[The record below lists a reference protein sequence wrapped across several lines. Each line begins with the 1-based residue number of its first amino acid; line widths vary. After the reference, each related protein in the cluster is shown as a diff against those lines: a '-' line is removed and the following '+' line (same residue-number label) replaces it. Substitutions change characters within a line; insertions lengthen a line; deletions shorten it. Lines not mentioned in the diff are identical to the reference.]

1 MVAGLARVHSVGD
14 GPTQEEAPMDGEL
27 SQQGQVVPVSRPTA
41 RLLRDEAA
49 PQVRPT
55 ARRVVVACAEPQLS
69 ELVERVLRTRAE
81 ELSTDGLEVR
91 RVADGLTCLQAIE
104 LDRPDLIIL
113 HARLDRMSP
122 VEILEAW
129 DRSHPGDRLPAILL
143 SAAFGS
149 DIPLGLA
156 GAAVVNLPFD
166 NGHLVDVVARALSA
180 DDVG

>member
-1 MVAGLARVHSVGD
+1 MDH
-14 GPTQEEAPMDGEL
+14 EAM
-27 SQQGQVVPVSRPTA
+27 QQGQVVPSQVRP
-41 RLLRDEAA
+41 RPLLETESLESESA
-49 PQVRPT
+49 PQVRPSS
-55 ARRVVVACAEPQLS
+55 RRVVIACAEPQLS
-69 ELVERVLRTRAE
+69 ELVERVLRHRADD
-81 ELSTDGLEVR
+81 LSADGIEVR

-149 DIPLGLA
+149 DVPT
-156 GAAVVNLPFD
+156 VS
-166 NGHLVDVVARALSA
+166 RAPPS
-180 DDVG
+180 

>member
-1 MVAGLARVHSVGD
+1 MDSE
-14 GPTQEEAPMDGEL
+14 PTQL
-27 SQQGQVVPVSRPTA
+27 GQVVPSPRLPSADLASESAPNLRPTS
-41 RLLRDEAA
+41 
-49 PQVRPT
+49 
-55 ARRVVVACAEPQLS
+55 RRVLVACAEPQLS
-69 ELVERVLRTRAE
+69 ELVERVLRHRSE
-81 ELSTDGLEVR
+81 DLSADGLEVR
-91 RVADGLTCLQAIE
+91 RVVDGLTCLQAIE
-104 LDRPDLIIL
+104 MDRPDLLIL

-149 DIPLGLA
+149 DVPRGFA

-166 NGHLVDVVARALSA
+166 NSHLVDVVARALSA

>member
-1 MVAGLARVHSVGD
+1 M
-14 GPTQEEAPMDGEL
+14 
-27 SQQGQVVPVSRPTA
+27 QQGQVTPSPVRP
-41 RLLRDEAA
+41 RPLFQGESVESEAA
-49 PQVRPT
+49 PQVRPSS
-55 ARRVVVACAEPQLS
+55 RRVLIACAEPQLS
-69 ELVERVLRTRAE
+69 ELVERVLRHRADD
-81 ELSTDGLEVR
+81 LSSDGLEVR

-149 DIPLGLA
+149 DVPRGFA

-166 NGHLVDVVARALSA
+166 NGHLVDVVARAFSA